1 MDQFSDPKMKMT
13 FYSIFNAPF
22 GKLLLVA
29 NATHLIGIYFDDCDH
44 VPSAR
49 NGWSLNPQHSILR
62 DASLQLQEYFDRERT
77 TFSIPVHFA
86 GTDFQNRVWKEI
98 ALIPYGKTITYSEL
112 AQKAGA
118 PNAIR
123 AAGSSTGR
131 NALSIVIPC
140 HRVVGKNGGFGGYA
154 GGLKRKRY
162 LLDLEE
168 TSRPGLDSTSKPHS
182 YFAKA
187 GCFGSP
193 PD

>member
-1 MDQFSDPKMKMT
+1 MEQFSDPKMKIMT
-13 FYSIFNAPF
+13 YYSIFNAPF
-22 GKLLLVA
+22 GELLLVA

-49 NGWSLNPQHSILR
+49 NGWSLDPKHSILR
-62 DASLQLQEYFDRERT
+62 DTSLQLQEYFDRKRT
-77 TFSIPVHFA
+77 TFSVPVHFA

-112 AQKAGA
+112 AEKAGA

-154 GGLKRKRY
+154 GGLERKRF
-162 LLDLEE
+162 LLNLEE
-168 TSRPGLDSTSKPHS
+168 IPSRLFDSSNDSHSLIQPG
-182 YFAKA
+182 
-187 GCFGSP
+187 
-193 PD
+193 